1 MLHRVSSII
10 LAAFAVTSFAFGQV
24 TSGTLTG
31 SVADSQGGRVPG
43 ATVVLTSE
51 SRGTR
56 LAPVVTNT
64 AGDFVATN
72 LIPDTYSVEVTV
84 QGFKT
89 LRRDHVPVS
98 GGERVALGE
107 LKVEVGAVTETVE
120 VTAKAALLQTES
132 GDKSF
137 TVTPTEVQSVPVSG
151 RNFASLAA
159 L

>member
-1 MLHRVSSII
+1 MLRRVLSII
-10 LAAFAVTSFAFGQV
+10 LAAFAVSSFAFGQV
-24 TSGTLTG
+24 TSGTVAG
-31 SVADSQGGRVPG
+31 SVVDAQGARVAG
-43 ATVVLTSE
+43 ATIVLTSE

-64 AGDFVATN
+64 SGDFVAPD

-98 GGERVALGE
+98 GGERVVLGD

-120 VTAKAALLQTES
+120 
-132 GDKSF
+132 
-137 TVTPTEVQSVPVSG
+137 
-151 RNFASLAA
+151 
-159 L
+159 